1 MGERKVGYR
10 YTATPDNID
19 DIDIGKN
26 FTNNDFVINET
37 LDIGTFSNIG
47 LVINDNLDIGN
58 FFQYRVRWGLLVRLG
73 YRRDRPSSLD
83 GPHSLAG
90 A

>member
-1 MGERKVGYR
+1 MSVFTYFGYR

-19 DIDIGKN
+19 DIDIGKI

-58 FFQYRVRWGLLVRLG
+58 FFQYQVRWGLLVRLG
-73 YRRDRPSSLD
+73 
-83 GPHSLAG
+83 
-90 A
+90 

>member
-1 MGERKVGYR
+1 MVRGRVHSHLELRYCHVCYRNVGYR

-19 DIDIGKN
+19 DIDIGKI

-73 YRRDRPSSLD
+73 
-83 GPHSLAG
+83 
-90 A
+90 

>member
-1 MGERKVGYR
+1 MPVDIYKRIALILYYSRIHFGYR

-19 DIDIGKN
+19 DIDIGKI

-73 YRRDRPSSLD
+73 
-83 GPHSLAG
+83 
-90 A
+90 